1 MVSRLRLAVVVPA
14 YNEAAG
20 IAGTLRAL
28 AGQRDRDFDLVVV
41 DNTSTD
47 GTAQTVA
54 ATAAELGLALQIA
67 TETRKG
73 TGAAADTAVRLAIER
88 GASHVLRCDADTL
101 PAPTWTANARRHFAA
116 GDELLTGPMRP
127 RTDEF
132 ALRLGERLLLPLLVP
147 GAAVFGRFRPS
158 NRGCDDLGR
167 PFRGPYV
174 MCPGCNLGV
183 SARAYLDSGGFPRTA
198 IEEAHED
205 RILVNRV
212 RVVTDR
218 VAYHRD
224 VIVYASARR
233 LRAYGTL
240 ATLRWYLDHGHTP
253 QVVDVRRVHS

>member
-1 MVSRLRLAVVVPA
+1 MIRPRLAVVVPA
-14 YNEAAG
+14 YNEAGG
-20 IAGTLRAL
+20 IAATVRAL
-28 AGQRDRDFDLVVV
+28 ADQRDRDFDLVVV

-47 GTAQTVA
+47 GTARVVA
-54 ATAAELGLALQIA
+54 EAAARVGLNVEIA
-67 TETRKG
+67 VEARKG
-73 TGAAADTAVRLAIER
+73 TGAAADTGVRLAIER

-101 PAPTWTANARRHFAA
+101 PAPSWTANARRHFAA
-116 GDELLTGPMRP
+116 GDDLLTGPMRP

-132 ALRLGERLLLPLLVP
+132 ALRVAERLLLPLLVP
-147 GAAVFGRFRPS
+147 GAAIFGRFRPG
-158 NRGCDDLGR
+158 NRGGDDLGR

-212 RVVTDR
+212 RVVSDR

-224 VIVYASARR
+224 VVVYASARR

-253 QVVDVRRVHS
+253 QVVDVRRAVP